1 MLRITLLIFST
12 LGLAA
17 LGWAGQIHYAAKS
30 GSVDQVKRLIAEGAE
45 VDEKDD
51 KGATPLIIAAYS
63 GQREVAA
70 FLISQG
76 ADIHAKDSKDTR
88 ALHASAIGGH
98 KDVAELL
105 LAEGVD
111 VDATDAE
118 GSTPLGWAAY
128 FGYRDVAVLLLS
140 RGADVN
146 ARDNRG
152 STPLHA
158 ATTQVKPSPG
168 TAPGDHSALAKLLIA
183 RGADVNARDP
193 NGGTPLMW
201 AAFFGKTRVAEYLIA
216 NGADVGAKDRT
227 GAGPL
232 HVAVDRGHKRMAFL
246 LVTHGAGIY
255 EKDARGVTPFEDAG
269 DWADQLKSP
278 PPPPKAAKPKT
289 TAGAVTRGTPADYD
303 VLLPDGAPHVTG
315 SIRVEDLLGDGSPQ
329 IFVTEPLRGEVRW
342 IRGPDDVVT
351 LKEGLT
357 QPVRTQVVDLDG
369 DSKLDLLVADI
380 GVLAPTNAKVGRVVL
395 LRNKGDFEFEPL
407 VLLKDVRRVVSAE
420 AADLDGD
427 GDLDIAVSIFG
438 HIHGKTVWLEQ
449 REGFTFEEHVLDARA
464 GAIHAFPFDADNDG
478 DLDIAVCLSQDS
490 EEILLFRN
498 DGGGGFAKE
507 VLFDSAA
514 EHYGMSGLEPAD
526 LDQDSDID
534 VLFTNGDT
542 LDLEFPK
549 ELDPY
554 EVHGLSWLENDGEGS
569 FTHHEVVRLWGAYAV
584 RALDFD
590 GDSDL
595 DLAVSTVQ
603 TTELFPASVTKELVW
618 LVNDGKQNFTELLV
632 EREAPPLMIAI
643 EVVDMDQDGVPE
655 ILGGTHDPGRGKV
668 GHRLVLIPP
677 PLEEARRQKARES
690 RIK

>member
-1 MLRITLLIFST
+1 MLRIASLIFSA

-76 ADIHAKDSKDTR
+76 ADVRAKDSKDTS
-88 ALHASAIGGH
+88 ALHAAAIGGYQG
-98 KDVAELL
+98 VAVLL

-111 VDATDAE
+111 VDAKDAE

-128 FGYRDVAVLLLS
+128 FGYRDVAALLLS
-140 RGADVN
+140 KGADVN

-158 ATTQVKPSPG
+158 LTAQVKASPG
-168 TAPGDHSALAKLLIA
+168 TQPGDHEALAKLLIA
-183 RGADVNARDP
+183 GGADVNARDP

-201 AAFFGKTRVAEYLIA
+201 AAFFGKPKVAEYLIA
-216 NGADVGAKDRT
+216 NGADVGAKDKT
-227 GAGPL
+227 GATPL
-232 HVAVDRGHKRMAFL
+232 HLAVARGHRRMAFL
-246 LVTHGAGIY
+246 LVTHGAGIH
-255 EKDARGVTPFEDAG
+255 ERDARGVTPFDEVG

-278 PPPPKAAKPKT
+278 PPSPRAARSKT
-289 TAGAVTRGTPADYD
+289 ATGAATGAQPADYE

-315 SIRVEDLLGDGSPQ
+315 SIRVEDLLGNGSPQ
-329 IFVTEPLRGEVRW
+329 IFVTEPLRGEIRW

-351 LKEGLT
+351 LKDGLT

-369 DSKLDLLVADI
+369 DSRLDLLVADI
-380 GVLAPTNAKVGRVVL
+380 GLLAPTNAKVGRVVL

-427 GDLDIAVSIFG
+427 GDLDVAVSVFG

-449 REGFTFEEHVLDARA
+449 KEGFTFQEHVLDARA
-464 GAIHAFPFDADNDG
+464 GAIHAFPFDADKDG

-498 DGGGGFAKE
+498 DGSGGFAKE
-507 VLFDSAA
+507 VLFDSDA

-526 LDQDSDID
+526 LDQDGDTDI
-534 VLFTNGDT
+534 LFTNGDT
-542 LDLEFPK
+542 LDLEFPR
-549 ELDPY
+549 ELDPSD
-554 EVHGLSWLENDGEGS
+554 VHGLSWLENDGAGRFS
-569 FTHHEVVRLWGAYAV
+569 LHDVIRLWGAYAV

-603 TTELFPASVTKELVW
+603 TTELFPVSVTKELVW

-632 EREAPPLMIAI
+632 EKEAPPLMIAI
-643 EVVDMDQDGVPE
+643 EVSDMNQDGVPE

-677 PLEEARRQKARES
+677 PLEEAKRQKAREGQN
-690 RIK
+690 K

>member
-1 MLRITLLIFST
+1 MLRIPSLIFLT

-17 LGWAGQIHYAAKS
+17 LAWAGQIHYAAKS

-51 KGATPLIIAAYS
+51 NGATPLIIAAYS
-63 GQREVAA
+63 GQRGVAA
-70 FLISQG
+70 FLIAEG
-76 ADIHAKDSKDTR
+76 ADVRAKDSKDTS
-88 ALHASAIGGH
+88 ALHAAAIGGY

-111 VDATDAE
+111 VDPKDAE

-128 FGYRDVAVLLLS
+128 FGYRDVAALLLS
-140 RGADVN
+140 KGADVN

-158 ATTQVKPSPG
+158 VTAQVKANPG
-168 TAPGDHSALAKLLIA
+168 TAPGDHGGLARLLIA
-183 RGADVNARDP
+183 SRADVNARDP

-216 NGADVGAKDRT
+216 NGANVGAKDRS
-227 GAGPL
+227 GATPL
-232 HVAVDRGHKRMAFL
+232 HLAVTRGHRRMAFL
-246 LVTHGAGIY
+246 LVTHGASIY
-255 EKDARGVTPFEDAG
+255 EKNVRGVTPLDEAG

-278 PPPPKAAKPKT
+278 PPPPKAVKPKT
-289 TAGAVTRGTPADYD
+289 AASTATGEIPGDYE
-303 VLLPDGAPHVTG
+303 VLLPDDAPHVTG

-329 IFVTEPLRGEVRW
+329 VFVTEPLRGEVQW
-342 IRGPDDVVT
+342 IRGRDDVVT

-380 GVLAPTNAKVGRVVL
+380 GVLAPTNSKVGRVVL
-395 LRNKGDFEFEPL
+395 LRNKGDFEFEPI

-420 AADLDGD
+420 AVDLDGD
-427 GDLDIAVSIFG
+427 GDLDIAVAIFG
-438 HIHGKTVWLEQ
+438 HIHGKTSWLEQ
-449 REGFTFEEHVLDARA
+449 KQGFTFEEHVLDTRA
-464 GAIHAFPFDADNDG
+464 GPIHAFPFDADKDG

-498 DGGGGFAKE
+498 DGGGNFGKE
-507 VLFDSAA
+507 VLFDSDA
-514 EHYGMSGLEPAD
+514 EHYGMSGLELAD
-526 LDQDSDID
+526 LDQDGDTDI
-534 VLFTNGDT
+534 LFTNGDT

-549 ELDPY
+549 EEDPY
-554 EVHGLSWLENDGEGS
+554 DVHGLSWLENDGAGS
-569 FTHHEVVRLWGAYAV
+569 FTHHQVVRLWGAYAV

-590 GDSDL
+590 ADSDL

-618 LVNDGKQNFTELLV
+618 LANDGKQNFTELLV
-632 EREAPPLMIAI
+632 ENEAPPLMIAI
-643 EVVDMDQDGVPE
+643 ETSDMDEDGVPE

-677 PLEEARRQKARES
+677 PLAEAKRQKARES
-690 RIK
+690 GAR